1 MKTFG
6 AKMKKR
12 KYNVIARKTGEL
24 LLTYIVYSK
33 KVDDLLL
40 KQFKRMKDVNIS
52 EVKECEEKI

>member
-1 MKTFG
+1 
-6 AKMKKR
+6 MKKR